1 MKTTVSGVNVTAPA
15 PGMVGGSRSEG
26 EPARSSGHGAGP
38 FASPGSPAPETIP
51 LSAVCAVCCL
61 QARRG
66 RLAWAA

>member
-1 MKTTVSGVNVTAPA
+1 MKATVSGVNVAPPRRDGA
-15 PGMVGGSRSEG
+15 EQGTKAS
-26 EPARSSGHGAGP
+26 PARSAIS
-38 FASPGSPAPETIP
+38 SVDRSPAPETIP